1 LSHNERM
8 DAPQAELLKQ
18 IDPAELGRRLRAAR
32 VAKGLTQ
39 SELAGPGLSV
49 GYVSRMESGQRRP
62 TGKVLA
68 ELASRLGAPLEQL
81 LGGMAPREVDEIRLM
96 LDYAEL
102 ALESGEPQEAET
114 RVREVLERV
123 PAAVDDLAERARYL
137 HARALEAQGR
147 SDDAILELEELLA
160 GGASDLTRVKAGIA
174 LSRVYRD
181 SGDLGRAI
189 DTGEQILVRL
199 ADAGLDS
206 CDEAVQL
213 AVTVAAGYFE
223 RGDSGHA
230 VRICRTA
237 IAKAEALGSPT
248 ARACA
253 YWNAS
258 VMQAERGQLR
268 EAVWLAERAL
278 SLLDEGRESRNLA
291 RLRAQL
297 GRMQLSL
304 DPPELAAARENLE
317 QAKQQL
323 AWSSATPAEL
333 AMTELD
339 LARADFLGG
348 DLASA
353 RLLITRV
360 QAATEGHAPILAAE
374 AKALEGQLLATQG
387 DTAAAAA
394 AYQQAVHLLTAIGA
408 DRGAAQL
415 WFDLAGLLEEVGQVD
430 EAREAYRRA
439 ASSTGLRARTSRPA
453 RTLV

>member
-1 LSHNERM
+1 M
-8 DAPQAELLKQ
+8 DAQQAELLKR
-18 IDPAELGRRLRAAR
+18 IDPAELGGRLRAAR

-39 SELAGPGLSV
+39 SQLAGPGLSV
-49 GYVSRMESGQRRP
+49 GYVSRMESGDRRP
-62 TGKVLA
+62 SGKVLA
-68 ELASRLGAPLEQL
+68 ELASRLGVPPEQL
-81 LGGMAPREVDEIRLM
+81 LGGMAPREVDEIRLA
-96 LDYAEL
+96 LDYVEL
-102 ALESGEPQEAET
+102 SLESGEPQEAET

-123 PAAVDDLAERARYL
+123 PAAEDDLAERARYL

-147 SDDAILELEELLA
+147 TDDAILELEELVA
-160 GGASDLTRVKAGIA
+160 GRATGLTRVKAGIA
-174 LSRVYRD
+174 LSRVYRQC
-181 SGDLGRAI
+181 GDLGRAI
-189 DTGEQILVRL
+189 DTGEQILAHLEETGL
-199 ADAGLDS
+199 AS

-223 RGDSGHA
+223 RGDSDHA

-237 IAKAEALGSPT
+237 IVKAEALGSPT
-248 ARACA
+248 ARASA

-258 VMQAERGQLR
+258 VMQAERGQVR
-268 EAVWLAERAL
+268 EAVSLAEQAL
-278 SLLDEGRESRNLA
+278 SLLGEGRESRNLA

-317 QAKQQL
+317 LAMQQL

-333 AMTELD
+333 ALTELD
-339 LARADFLGG
+339 LARADFLAG

-353 RLLITRV
+353 RVLIAKV
-360 QAATEGHAPILAAE
+360 QAASEGHAPILAAE
-374 AKALEGQLLATQG
+374 AKALEGQVLAAEG

-394 AYQQAVHLLTAIGA
+394 AYQQSVHLLTAIGA

-415 WFDLAGLLEEVGQVD
+415 WFDLAALLEAVGQGD

-453 RTLV
+453 RALV